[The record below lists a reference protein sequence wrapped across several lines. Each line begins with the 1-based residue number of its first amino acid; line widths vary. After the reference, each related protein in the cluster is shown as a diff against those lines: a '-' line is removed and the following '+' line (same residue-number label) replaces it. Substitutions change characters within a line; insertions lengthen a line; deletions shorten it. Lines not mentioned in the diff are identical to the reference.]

1 MADAAGA
8 AIVEPWLQ
16 GCVLLTGGTG
26 LVGLDIARVF
36 LRAGAS
42 VVVAGSDPGRT
53 DAARAAL
60 AEFPRAYA
68 VACDLGAAGGVSAL
82 LEALPAAAG
91 PVSVLVNGAGINFAK
106 PVAEVTE
113 ADFDRLFA
121 VNVRAA
127 FLATQAVCERMKAE
141 GRTGRVVN
149 ITSGNYRY
157 VRPDAGLYSATKSA
171 LEILTRSFALEY
183 GPVGVT
189 VNAVAP
195 GLMAREGATDP
206 GYRRIADY
214 YRANSPVQRI
224 ASGTDV
230 GEAALFLAS
239 SRAANI
245 TGETIVVDGG
255 YSAGRFDFPTRS
267 QTQVPRS

>member
-1 MADAAGA
+1 MT
-8 AIVEPWLQ
+8 EPWDD

-36 LRAGAS
+36 LRAGAT
-42 VVVAGSDPGRT
+42 VVVAGSDPART
-53 DAARAAL
+53 GTARAAL
-60 AEFPRAYA
+60 AEFPRAHA
-68 VACDLGAAGGVSAL
+68 VACDIGAAGGVTAL
-82 LEALPAAAG
+82 LDAVPVAAG
-91 PVSVLVNGAGINFAK
+91 PVSVLINGAGINFAK

-127 FLATQAVCERMKAE
+127 FLATQAVCERMKAD
-141 GRTGRVVN
+141 GRPGRVIN

-183 GPVGVT
+183 GPAGIT

-206 GYRRIADY
+206 GFLRVADY
-214 YRANSPVQRI
+214 YQTNSPLQRI
-224 ASGTDV
+224 ATGTDV

-239 SRAANI
+239 ARAANI
-245 TGETIVVDGG
+245 TGESIVIDGG
-255 YSAGRFDFPTRS
+255 YSAGRFDFPRRSQPQVTRS
-267 QTQVPRS
+267 

>member
-1 MADAAGA
+1 MTDPAPSPVTEA
-8 AIVEPWLQ
+8 WQQ
-16 GCVLLTGGTG
+16 GCVLVTGGTG

-36 LRAGAS
+36 LRAGAT
-42 VVVAGSDPGRT
+42 VVVAGSDPTRT
-53 DAARAAL
+53 EAARAAL
-60 AEFPRAYA
+60 ASFPHAHA
-68 VACDLGAAGGVSAL
+68 VAGDLGAPGGVAAL
-82 LEALPAAAG
+82 LDALPAAAG
-91 PVSVLVNGAGINFAK
+91 PVSVLINGAGINFAK
-106 PVAEVTE
+106 PVATVTE

-141 GRTGRVVN
+141 GRTGRVIN

-183 GPVGVT
+183 GPAGIT

-195 GLMAREGATDP
+195 GLMAREGATDA
-206 GYRRIADY
+206 GFRRVADY
-214 YRANSPVQRI
+214 YQTNSPLQRI
-224 ASGTDV
+224 ASGADV

-239 SRAANI
+239 ARAANI

-267 QTQVPRS
+267 QPQVPQS